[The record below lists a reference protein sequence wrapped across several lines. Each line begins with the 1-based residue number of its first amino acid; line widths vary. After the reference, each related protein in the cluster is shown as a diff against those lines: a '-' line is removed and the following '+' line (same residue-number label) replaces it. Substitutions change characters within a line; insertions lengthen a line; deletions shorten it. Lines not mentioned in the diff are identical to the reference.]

1 MHLIYSGGNKI
12 FHLETNINFLQ
23 FQFVVQRGNGAK
35 GFVALDEVEFRF
47 IEGCANPDPTT
58 APPITTKAPT
68 TFVRTTVDTTE
79 PPTTTANPLN
89 DCPDGW
95 VFGGELG
102 CFHFNT
108 NKHKV

>member
-1 MHLIYSGGNKI
+1 M
-12 FHLETNINFLQ
+12 ETNINFLQ
-23 FQFVVQRGNGAK
+23 FQFVVQRGNSAK
-35 GFVALDEVEFRF
+35 GFVALDEVKFRF
-47 IEGCANPDPTT
+47 TEGCQFTPPNANPDLNT

-79 PPTTTANPLN
+79 PPTTTPNPIN

-108 NKHKV
+108 NKYKV